1 MKLTAQEKAELTRML
16 QFMSDP
22 LVTKIASGQ
31 IDLNQLVKEEDSKRW
46 PKEQAA

>member
-1 MKLTAQEKAELTRML
+1 MKITTQEKAELKRL
-16 QFMSDP
+16 LNFMSDP

-31 IDLNQLVKEEDSKRW
+31 IDFNKLVKEEDSKRW